1 MVPRPVDWAEVGS
14 ALLSDAKSGVI
25 QVGRPLPRPLADAA
39 ASSALRPSN
48 VLRPRRRGRRTSPTA
63 LAWDRYARALC
74 GAGSSIAN
82 HPNIAPQRN
91 RRGPDTTL
99 ALAGVL
105 AWCRFSRKSSSSS
118 REVEIRL
125 VPARWW
131 APSRAPCR
139 SDTRADRGPE
149 LSPSGPRLRQ
159 ARAAHCCRSLWSSS
173 PGGDDGRRRSSSSG
187 ATNRTHTRRG
197 VVVEPSRRWRPD
209 GGPRRGFWIGP
220 LVGATA
226 HPREEWS
233 VAAGRVVGADG

>member
-1 MVPRPVDWAEVGS
+1 V
-14 ALLSDAKSGVI
+14 LSDAKSGVI

-48 VLRPRRRGRRTSPTA
+48 VLRPRRRGPRTSPTA

-99 ALAGVL
+99 ALVGVL

-131 APSRAPCR
+131 APSRTPWR

-149 LSPSGPRLRQ
+149 LSPVTNGARLRK
-159 ARAAHCCRSLWSSS
+159 RSLTSLNDWLNDLPAGIQTHIRPSARVLGTWQLKDAVKRGH
-173 PGGDDGRRRSSSSG
+173 PGDFL
-187 ATNRTHTRRG
+187 TE
-197 VVVEPSRRWRPD
+197 VWPS
-209 GGPRRGFWIGP
+209 
-220 LVGATA
+220 V
-226 HPREEWS
+226 
-233 VAAGRVVGADG
+233 

>member
-82 HPNIAPQRN
+82 HPNIARLRS

-99 ALAGVL
+99 ALVGC
-105 AWCRFSRKSSSSS
+105 WHG
-118 REVEIRL
+118 
-125 VPARWW
+125 PD
-131 APSRAPCR
+131 SRANQRSRCR
-139 SDTRADRGPE
+139 NGAELRADQAGTGLSATPVSIMTSDDNRTGTPYRLGNLHLRAKGVPPGRCRRQVTASSVTLVTRGAVGQTP
-149 LSPSGPRLRQ
+149 P
-159 ARAAHCCRSLWSSS
+159 RAAAAQLATRSI
-173 PGGDDGRRRSSSSG
+173 RRR
-187 ATNRTHTRRG
+187 
-197 VVVEPSRRWRPD
+197 
-209 GGPRRGFWIGP
+209 
-220 LVGATA
+220 
-226 HPREEWS
+226 
-233 VAAGRVVGADG
+233 